1 MGSEEW
7 SLCVGQRMLARMWSG
22 CGVPFLGFQVFILP
36 KLLRAIKSNN
46 HNRRVS
52 ESSPWRLIGSLCVC
66 TIYLCIGKFKTEP
79 NYR

>member
-22 CGVPFLGFQVFILP
+22 CGAPFLGFQVFILL

-52 ESSPWRLIGSLCVC
+52 ESSPWRLIVHTQS